1 MLMHV
6 FRSGSLALFLLAASV
21 LSSPVRIRSPYL
33 VKDKHH
39 VPNRWSNI
47 GPAPADKLINLHI
60 GLRQSQFDEL
70 ERHLYEGTS
79 MCHRVKP
86 LQDMADLSASINSL
100 SFALWTTSHGRGSER
115 AGEAHG

>member
-6 FRSGSLALFLLAASV
+6 FRSVSLALFVLTTSV
-21 LSSPVRIRSPYL
+21 LSSPVRIRSPYA

-47 GPAPADKLINLHI
+47 GPAPADTLINLHI

-70 ERHLYEGTS
+70 ERHLYEG
-79 MCHRVKP
+79 
-86 LQDMADLSASINSL
+86 SL
-100 SFALWTTSHGRGSER
+100 MVQQNTTRPEYG
-115 AGEAHG
+115 

>member
-6 FRSGSLALFLLAASV
+6 FRSVSLALFAITTSV
-21 LSSPVRIRSPYL
+21 LSSPVRIRSPYV

-47 GPAPADKLINLHI
+47 GPSPANKLINLHI

-70 ERHLYEGTS
+70 ERHLYEGSS
-79 MCHRVKP
+79 MVPQNTRP
-86 LQDMADLSASINSL
+86 PEY
-100 SFALWTTSHGRGSER
+100 G
-115 AGEAHG
+115 

>member
-1 MLMHV
+1 MLTHV
-6 FRSGSLALFLLAASV
+6 FRSVSLALFVLTTSV
-21 LSSPVRIRSPYL
+21 LSSPVRIRSPYV

-47 GPAPADKLINLHI
+47 GPAPADNLLNLHI

-79 MCHRVKP
+79 LTPHNTNAP
-86 LQDMADLSASINSL
+86 EY
-100 SFALWTTSHGRGSER
+100 G
-115 AGEAHG
+115 

>member
-6 FRSGSLALFLLAASV
+6 FRSVSLAFFVLTTSV
-21 LSSPVRIRSPYL
+21 LSSPVRVRSPYV

-47 GPAPADKLINLHI
+47 GAAPADKFINLHI
-60 GLRQSQFDEL
+60 GLRQSQFNEL

-79 MCHRVKP
+79 IMSQNKSP
-86 LQDMADLSASINSL
+86 AEY
-100 SFALWTTSHGRGSER
+100 G
-115 AGEAHG
+115 